1 MTKDH
6 AVPRHTDNDIRAR
19 IESTRIF
26 LVVGTAFLI
35 VGGVLSGAT
44 ANTPTRIIMW
54 VSAYFT
60 LVGGVAQILLGI
72 GQSLLS
78 KTLPSTP
85 WRLTECFL
93 LNLGGAAVIGG
104 VIISA
109 QWLTNLGTI
118 VFDIALVMFL
128 IATRESR
135 ASVWLWP
142 YRLAIAFVAIS
153 SIVGIGLSMVI
164 VH

>member
-1 MTKDH
+1 MMQDH
-6 AVPRHTDNDIRAR
+6 AAPLQNDRDIRAR
-19 IESTRIF
+19 IDATRIF
-26 LVVGTAFLI
+26 VIVGTAFLI

-78 KTLPSTP
+78 KTLPSAR
-85 WRLTECFL
+85 WRLAECLL

-104 VIISA
+104 VILVA

-118 VFDIALVMFL
+118 VFDAALVMFL
-128 IATRESR
+128 LATRDSR
-135 ASVWLWP
+135 PSAWLWP
-142 YRLAIAFVAIS
+142 YRLAIAVVGIS
-153 SIVGIGLSMVI
+153 SLVGIGLSMMI